1 MKSGDVVRVGTP
13 LVQIDPDKQQ
23 AAVRSTE
30 ANRSGAVA
38 DVQYWRQQVT
48 RLEALVTAGAVS
60 RLELEQAQNSLKT
73 AEAKLAAIDAQV
85 SEERVQLQYYRVVA
99 PQAGVVGD
107 IPIRVGDRVTQ
118 STVITTV
125 DENSSL
131 EAYIQV
137 PVDRAPELRMGLP
150 VQLLDADGKAGRGQ
164 PDLVRRPAGG
174 RVHAV
179 GPRQEP
185 AEGRAAAAARA
196 AVRAGADRLEHR
208 QGLTVPVVAVS
219 RLSGQYFC
227 FVAEQQD
234 KGLVA
239 RQRPVQVGE
248 VLGDDYVVA
257 GGLKAGDRDRRL
269 GHPEARATASADH
282 RRSNS
287 MFVDTFIRRPILAS
301 VCSLVLILAGAI
313 AIPTMPVAQYP
324 PLAPPVISV
333 TTFYTGA
340 DAQAVETAVTT
351 PLEQAINGVE
361 GMLYMTSSSTNS
373 GAASISVVFDVTR
386 DVDIAAVDVQN
397 RVSTALAR
405 LPTRSPHERR
415 HRPEG
420 HDRLR
425 AGGRACMPRRG
436 STIPSSSATTSTST

>member
-1 MKSGDVVRVGTP
+1 MWHPTRRCHCFRRLPLSLGWRCRRAIAAAPRPPAPRARRRPRRSRCSRSQPKPVERASEFIATLRSLRSTTVQPEVEGSVTRIFVKSGDVVRAGTP

-73 AEAKLAAIDAQV
+73 AEAKLATIDAQV

-118 STVITTV
+118 SSVITTI

-137 PVDRAPELRMGLP
+137 PVDRAPELRLGLP
-150 VQLLDADGKAGRGQ
+150 VQLLDTDGKPAAVNPISFVAPRVDESTQ
-164 PDLVRRPAGG
+164 SVLVKSLLKDVP
-174 RVHAV
+174 
-179 GPRQEP
+179 PRL
-185 AEGRAAAAARA
+185 RAQQFARA
-196 AVRAGADRLEHR
+196 RIVWSTAA
-208 QGLTVPVVAVS
+208 GLTVPVVAVS

-248 VLGDDYVVA
+248 VIGDDYVVV
-257 GGLKAGDRDRRL
+257 GGLKAGDRIVVSGIQKLAD
-269 GHPEARATASADH
+269 GVPITA
-282 RRSNS
+282 
-287 MFVDTFIRRPILAS
+287 
-301 VCSLVLILAGAI
+301 
-313 AIPTMPVAQYP
+313 Q
-324 PLAPPVISV
+324 
-333 TTFYTGA
+333 
-340 DAQAVETAVTT
+340 
-351 PLEQAINGVE
+351 
-361 GMLYMTSSSTNS
+361 
-373 GAASISVVFDVTR
+373 
-386 DVDIAAVDVQN
+386 
-397 RVSTALAR
+397 
-405 LPTRSPHERR
+405 
-415 HRPEG
+415 
-420 HDRLR
+420 
-425 AGGRACMPRRG
+425 
-436 STIPSSSATTSTST
+436 